1 MDPQGHTLY
10 LALHVLS
17 QSDCLPKLCDA
28 LSPKTQ
34 EKVRITEVLVKDGK
48 HNKNNK
54 NAKVCVVTVC
64 PALGKAQN
72 LSKILRV
79 ISWERLYYPHLT
91 DKKLKLS

>member
-1 MDPQGHTLY
+1 MDPQGHMLR

-17 QSDCLPKLCDA
+17 QPHCLPRLCDA

-34 EKVRITEVLVKDGK
+34 EKVRITEVKVKDGK

-54 NAKVCVVTVC
+54 NVTVCVVTVC

-79 ISWERLYYPHLT
+79 IS
-91 DKKLKLS
+91 

>member
-1 MDPQGHTLY
+1 MDPQGHMLY

-17 QSDCLPKLCDA
+17 QPDCLPKLCDA

-34 EKVRITEVLVKDGK
+34 EKVRITEVLVK

-54 NAKVCVVTVC
+54 NAEVCMVTVC

-79 ISWERLYYPHLT
+79 IS
-91 DKKLKLS
+91 

>member
-1 MDPQGHTLY
+1 MDPQGHMLY

-17 QSDCLPKLCDA
+17 QPDCLPKLCDA

-34 EKVRITEVLVKDGK
+34 EKVRITEVLVK

-54 NAKVCVVTVC
+54 NAKVCLVTVC

-79 ISWERLYYPHLT
+79 IS
-91 DKKLKLS
+91 